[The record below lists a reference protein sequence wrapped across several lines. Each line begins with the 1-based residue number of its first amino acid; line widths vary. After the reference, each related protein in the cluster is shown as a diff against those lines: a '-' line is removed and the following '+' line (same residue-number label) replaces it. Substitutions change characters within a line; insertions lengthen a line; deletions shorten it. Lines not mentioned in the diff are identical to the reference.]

1 SGTGTQCHNGGG
13 SPLTPVP
20 CLNGTLGGVGSTAWT
35 SGAANASNSHWT
47 EGDFISYRATLS
59 GVTAGSYTLHLR
71 YVTVTSSK
79 HALDY
84 LGSFDATEPT
94 SPTPDPVH
102 ANNNNPCVDIL
113 GSAPGSGCTAPGT
126 PPAPASTFPVPL
138 ADLATQQTCGGAAG
152 LGTV

>member
-1 SGTGTQCHNGGG
+1 MARLRVLTWRSLATAVAVVALAVFAIPTPAAAAVSGTGTQCHNGGG
-13 SPLTPVP
+13 APLTPVP

-59 GVTAGSYTLHLR
+59 GVTAGSYTLRLR

-84 LGSFDATEPT
+84 LGSFDATE
-94 SPTPDPVH
+94 
-102 ANNNNPCVDIL
+102 
-113 GSAPGSGCTAPGT
+113 
-126 PPAPASTFPVPL
+126 
-138 ADLATQQTCGGAAG
+138 
-152 LGTV
+152 